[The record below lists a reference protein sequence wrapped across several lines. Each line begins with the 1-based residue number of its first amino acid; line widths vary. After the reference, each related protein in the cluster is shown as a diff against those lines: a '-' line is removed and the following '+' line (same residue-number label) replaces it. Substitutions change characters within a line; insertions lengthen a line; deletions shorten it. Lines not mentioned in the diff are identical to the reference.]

1 MGRERPQAPCRQRK
15 EGVPLR
21 ELHEECGVFGVCSQ
35 PEAAQLTYLGLH
47 ALQHRGQEGA
57 GIAAA
62 DGTAVRCR
70 KGKGLLTEALGT
82 ADLAALPGHN
92 AVGHVRYGTAGG
104 DEIENVQPIVARA
117 RMGALAVCH
126 NGQIVNA
133 DGLRQELEEQGSIF
147 QGSSDSEVILHL
159 IQRGT
164 GTLLEKLCAAC
175 SRLDG
180 AFAFLILTEKNLYA
194 IRDRSGLRPLSL
206 ARRGGGWCVAS
217 ESCVF
222 DLLGAE
228 FQRDVAPG
236 EMLKISAAGVEST
249 FYTAHTQHRLCAM
262 EYVYFSRPDSVL
274 EGRNVHSVRRECGR
288 ILARQDAGRL
298 DADLAVGVPDSSLS
312 AAMGYAEAMGLPY
325 EMGLIKNRYVGRTF
339 IKPTQAQRDLG
350 VKLKLSANA
359 AVVKGKRIVLL
370 DDSIV
375 RGTTAKRIVALL
387 LEAGAAAVHVRIASP
402 QLLYPCF
409 YGVDLSTRDE
419 LISARLKVGE
429 LAAFL
434 GAASLRFLPAGDL
447 ERVCGGGLCLAC
459 FTGRYV
465 TPLYQHRI

>member
-1 MGRERPQAPCRQRK
+1 MQ
-15 EGVPLR
+15 
-21 ELHEECGVFGVCSQ
+21 ELHEECGVFGIYAQ
-35 PEAAQLTYLGLH
+35 PEAAHLTYLGLH

-62 DGTAVRCR
+62 DGAAVRCR
-70 KGKGLLTEALGT
+70 KGKGLLTEAVGP
-82 ADLAALPGHN
+82 ADIAALPGHN

-117 RMGALAVCH
+117 KIGALAVCH

-133 DGLRQELEEQGSIF
+133 DGLRQELEDQGSIF
-147 QGSSDSEVILHL
+147 HGSSDSEIILHL

-164 GTLLEKLCAAC
+164 GTLLEKICAAC
-175 SRLDG
+175 NRLDG

-194 IRDRSGLRPLSL
+194 IRDPSGLRPLSL
-206 ARRGGGWCVAS
+206 AKRGQGWCVAS
-217 ESCVF
+217 ESCAF
-222 DLLGAE
+222 DLLGAQ

-236 EMLKISAAGVEST
+236 EVLKISAAGVESV
-249 FYTAHTQHRLCAM
+249 FYTAHTRHCLCAM

-274 EGRNVHSVRRECGR
+274 EGRNVHSVRRACGR
-288 ILARQDAGRL
+288 LLAQQDREAPDAGIV
-298 DADLAVGVPDSSLS
+298 VGVPDSSLS

-325 EMGLIKNRYVGRTF
+325 EMGLIKNKYVGRTF
-339 IKPTQAQRDLG
+339 IEPTQAQRDLG

-359 AVVKGKRIVLL
+359 AVVRGKRIVLL

-387 LEAGAAAVHVRIASP
+387 REAGAKAVHVRIASP
-402 QLLYPCF
+402 PLLYPCF
-409 YGVDLSTRDE
+409 YGVDMSTRAE
-419 LISARLKVGE
+419 LISARMGVEE

-434 GAASLRFLPAGDL
+434 GADSLRFLPAEDL
-447 ERVCGGGLCLAC
+447 ALACGGGGLCMSC
-459 FTGRYV
+459 FTGKYV
-465 TPLYQHRI
+465 TPLYRHRI

>member
-1 MGRERPQAPCRQRK
+1 MLE
-15 EGVPLR
+15 
-21 ELHEECGVFGVCSQ
+21 ELHEECGVFGVYDQ
-35 PEAAQLTYLGLH
+35 PEAAHLTYLGLH

-62 DGTAVRCR
+62 DGAAVRCR
-70 KGKGLLTEALGT
+70 KGKGLLTEAVGP
-82 ADLAALPGHN
+82 ADIAALPGPS

-117 RMGALAVCH
+117 KIGTLAVCH

-133 DGLRQELEEQGSIF
+133 DELRQELEEQGSIF
-147 QGSSDSEVILHL
+147 HGSSDSEIILHL

-164 GTLLEKLCAAC
+164 GTLLEKICAAC
-175 SRLDG
+175 GRLDG

-194 IRDRSGLRPLSL
+194 IRDRNGLRPLSL
-206 ARRGGGWCVAS
+206 AKRGRGWCVSS
-217 ESCVF
+217 ESCAF
-222 DLLGAE
+222 DLLGAQ
-228 FQRDVAPG
+228 FVRDVAPG
-236 EMLKISAAGVEST
+236 EVLKLSAAGVEST
-249 FYTAHTQHRLCAM
+249 FYTSHGQRRLCAM

-288 ILARQDAGRL
+288 LLAQ
-298 DADLAVGVPDSSLS
+298 ADVSALSADIVVGVPDSSLS

-325 EMGLIKNRYVGRTF
+325 EMGLIKNKYVGRTF
-339 IKPTQAQRDLG
+339 IEPTQAQRDMG

-359 AVVKGKRIVLL
+359 AVVRGKRIVLL

-375 RGTTAKRIVALL
+375 RGTTARRIVALL

-402 QLLYPCF
+402 PLLYPCF
-409 YGVDLSTRDE
+409 YGVDMSTRAE
-419 LISARLKVGE
+419 LISARMQVRE

-434 GAASLRFLPAGDL
+434 GAASLRFLPAEDL
-447 ERVCGGGLCLAC
+447 AQACGGQELCMSC
-459 FTGRYV
+459 FTGKYV
-465 TPLYQHRI
+465 TPLYRHTIE